1 MNNKKNMKNTM
12 SVILCTAAL
21 ATLFSFTAM
30 ATQNTYAENGA
41 KWILDGIFWVV
52 AVGGIFGAGLSA
64 VKRNAT
70 GAIGT
75 LLGAALIC
83 VLCKN
88 PDLLTTIGNALKG
101 IIGL

>member
-1 MNNKKNMKNTM
+1 MNNKKNMKKTM

-21 ATLFSFTAM
+21 ATLFSFTAL
-30 ATQNTYAENGA
+30 ATQNTYAEN
-41 KWILDGIFWVV
+41 
-52 AVGGIFGAGLSA
+52 
-64 VKRNAT
+64 

>member
-21 ATLFSFTAM
+21 ATLFSFTAL
-30 ATQNTYAENGA
+30 ATQNTYAENGS
-41 KWILDGIFWVV
+41 KWILDGIFWID
-52 AVGGIFGAGLSA
+52 AVGGIFGAGKSA

-70 GAIGT
+70 GAVGI
-75 LLGAALIC
+75 LIGAALIC

-88 PDLLTTIGNALKG
+88 PDLLTTMGNSLKG